1 MKKFPVIV
9 IASILLAGCS
19 NHIPTQQPE
28 SIDGYP
34 RGLEES
40 AQDSTDNHDIGNWNT
55 NDTVEYIV
63 TPSASDWE
71 DPDNVDFDFGW

>member
-40 AQDSTDNHDIGNWNT
+40 AQDSTDNHDIGEL
-55 NDTVEYIV
+55 EYQ
-63 TPSASDWE
+63 
-71 DPDNVDFDFGW
+71 